1 MKHIKNIL
9 SYVSTP
15 LRLTA
20 ALLLLTACSG
30 GSSTVQFHRF
40 ERLLFNS
47 PVENLQ
53 AVLVDSLQVYDTPL
67 LNVEPHNPQYMQA
80 LGAFVG
86 DPTVRRIYAVTDSL
100 YSDLGWLEDELGG
113 ALERSRRLCPEMK
126 YDKFYTLV
134 TADFDDYRNRVFCS
148 DHELALS
155 IDRYAVGCLPG
166 AVPAYIERMSRK
178 EYIAADCMEAI
189 ARANIVL
196 PDGDLTLLDYAIAE
210 GKAIYYAQQTLP
222 KAHDTILLRYTADQL
237 AWMKANTEQVWGW
250 LIQNKM
256 LYTTDISQ
264 LRNIIDEAPHT
275 NAFGQSS
282 APRTTSYIGLQ
293 IVNRYMK
300 KSGATMQQLFDN
312 SDSREILSTSGW
324 RP

>member
-67 LNVEPHNPQYMQA
+67 LNVEQHNPQYMQA

-100 YSDLGWLEDELGG
+100 YSDLG
-113 ALERSRRLCPEMK
+113 
-126 YDKFYTLV
+126 
-134 TADFDDYRNRVFCS
+134 
-148 DHELALS
+148 
-155 IDRYAVGCLPG
+155 
-166 AVPAYIERMSRK
+166 
-178 EYIAADCMEAI
+178 
-189 ARANIVL
+189 
-196 PDGDLTLLDYAIAE
+196 
-210 GKAIYYAQQTLP
+210 
-222 KAHDTILLRYTADQL
+222 
-237 AWMKANTEQVWGW
+237 
-250 LIQNKM
+250 
-256 LYTTDISQ
+256 
-264 LRNIIDEAPHT
+264 
-275 NAFGQSS
+275 
-282 APRTTSYIGLQ
+282 
-293 IVNRYMK
+293 
-300 KSGATMQQLFDN
+300 
-312 SDSREILSTSGW
+312 
-324 RP
+324 

>member
-1 MKHIKNIL
+1 MRDKLHIL
-9 SYVSTP
+9 
-15 LRLTA
+15 LA

-30 GSSTVQFHRF
+30 GGDTVRFNRF
-40 ERLLFNS
+40 ERLLFNT
-47 PVENLQ
+47 PMENLQ
-53 AVLVDSLQVYDTPL
+53 KTLDDSMQVYSTPL
-67 LNVEPHNPQYMQA
+67 LNVAPHDQQYMQA
-80 LGAFVG
+80 LGAFVS
-86 DPTVRRIYAVTDSL
+86 DDVVRHIYNVTDSL
-100 YSDLGWLEDELGG
+100 YGDLGWLEEELGE
-113 ALERSRRLCPEMK
+113 ALKRSRKVCPEMT
-126 YDKFYTLV
+126 YDGFYTLV
-134 TADFDDYRNRVFCS
+134 TADFDDYRNRVFCT

-155 IDRYAVGCLPG
+155 IDRYAVGSLPG
-166 AVPAYIERMSRK
+166 AVPAYIERLSRP

-222 KAHDTILLRYTADQL
+222 HAHDTILLRYTADQM

-250 LIQNKM
+250 MIQNKM
-256 LYTTDISQ
+256 LYTTDLSQ

-293 IVNRYMK
+293 IVSRYMK
-300 KSGATMQQLFDN
+300 KSEATMQQLFNN

>member
-1 MKHIKNIL
+1 M
-9 SYVSTP
+9 TR
-15 LRLTA
+15 LRHLLFA
-20 ALLLLTACSG
+20 ATLLLLTACTG
-30 GSSTVQFHRF
+30 GSDTVRFHRF
-40 ERLLFNS
+40 EHLLFNT
-47 PVENLQ
+47 PTKKLQ
-53 AVLVDSLQVYDTPL
+53 KTLDDSMQVYSTPL
-67 LNVEPHNPQYMQA
+67 LNVAPHNQQYMQA
-80 LGAFVG
+80 LDAFVN
-86 DPTVRRIYAVTDSL
+86 DDVVRHIYTVTDSL
-100 YSDLGWLEDELGG
+100 YSDLGWLEEELGE
-113 ALERSRRLCPEMK
+113 ALKRSSKLCPEMT
-126 YDKFYTLV
+126 YGGFYTLV
-134 TADFDDYRNRVFCS
+134 TADFDDYRNRVFCT

-155 IDRYAVGCLPG
+155 IDRYAVGNLPG
-166 AVPAYIERMSRK
+166 AVPAYIERMSRP

-210 GKAIYYAQQTLP
+210 GKALFYAQQTLP
-222 KAHDTILLRYTADQL
+222 HTHDTILLRYTADQL

-250 LIQNKM
+250 MIQNKM

-275 NAFGQSS
+275 NVFGQNS

-293 IVNRYMK
+293 IVSRYMK
-300 KSGATMQQLFDN
+300 KSGATMQQLFNN